1 MLNCSTGELINEY
14 NFGGNLRDY
23 EISPDFTAVYYN
35 DVSTNRNTIVSL
47 DGNMQPV
54 SVVNA
59 GANAQ
64 KILLDN
70 DTVYV
75 LDGMQIKIFR
85 TTLLNSETSL
95 PLSED
100 YSDFIKIADSVYLLG
115 YDTVNTERTN

>member
-1 MLNCSTGELINEY
+1 MK
-14 NFGGNLRDY
+14 
-23 EISPDFTAVYYN
+23 
-35 DVSTNRNTIVSL
+35 
-47 DGNMQPV
+47 PV

-64 KILLDN
+64 RILLDN

-85 TTLLNSETSL
+85 TALLNADTALSL
-95 PLSED
+95 TED

-115 YDTVNTERTN
+115 YDSVNTERIS